1 MAIQYIYP
9 DTYDDTYN
17 VNTYKGSITGN
28 TYLLDSGGQ
37 PLGVYA
43 NYGRDYVDE
52 GINYVTT
59 DYVNYYY
66 SGSVPTVYNNFS
78 FSGELDVIPYKI
90 NHRFMLAFSG
100 TSNIDVVYP
109 YGILRPSISYTDPDI
124 GVQEI
129 FVASGIVRQ
138 DGAIIAS
145 FDENSYVPTN
155 STFSVTNN
163 SGTPTLIDIE
173 YYNFALSGYSAL
185 YPTGSTYASGLYYSE
200 RFYYTQ
206 TWSYNTTGFNKDFK
220 LHNAEI
226 IVSGEP
232 APKNKTLQLFLQNY
246 ESEPTGIP
254 LVTFGKASDS
264 GYLDFYMHAN
274 QTSYMNMVMVGKSS
288 APSGQSYL
296 DFFLD
301 AEVPLDAFGFQNFY
315 LTNNSGG
322 SGGINLYMYGRGLG
336 STGYEDYNNSI
347 HFHTY
352 AISGETSGS
361 LDFNIIGGTASH
373 IPLYINCSTIDSS
386 GQVPF
391 HMSSFSNSG
400 IYGVYTMNLEGS
412 NLKDAELNLYV
423 GNSLNEEQTDNINLF
438 MGGAYPTYTH
448 NIDFTLKNTSSGFSG
463 LVPLHIIG
471 GPTDT
476 SGNLSMY
483 IARDYET
490 TSNFFNMLISNSGYT
505 NNLDMYLAGANKA
518 STNID
523 FNILGVGENSGQ
535 VHLYINGY

>member
-1 MAIQYIYP
+1 MALQYIYP

-17 VNTYKGSITGN
+17 VNTYRGSITGN
-28 TYLLDSGGQ
+28 NYLLDNSGEI
-37 PLGVYA
+37 LGEYA
-43 NYGRDYVDE
+43 RYGRDYVDE
-52 GINYVTT
+52 GINYGSL

-66 SGSVPTVYNNFS
+66 SGAMPTVYNSFS

-100 TSNIDVVYP
+100 SSTINVQYPYQIVNPSQSFIDNGLPSEIFTCSGVVY
-109 YGILRPSISYTDPDI
+109 
-124 GVQEI
+124 
-129 FVASGIVRQ
+129 Q
-138 DGAIIAS
+138 DGVIIAA

-155 STFSVTNN
+155 TYFSVENN
-163 SGTPTLIDIE
+163 SGTPSLIDIE

-185 YPTGSTYASGLYYSE
+185 YPTGSTYSSGLYYSDK
-200 RFYYTQ
+200 FYYTQ
-206 TWSYNTTGFNKDFK
+206 TWSYNTTSFSKDFK

-232 APKNKTLQLFLQNY
+232 APKNKTLQFFLQNY

-254 LVTFGKASDS
+254 LLTLGKASDS

-274 QTSYMNMVMVGKSS
+274 QTSYINMVMVGKSY

-322 SGGINLYMYGRGLG
+322 TGGINLYMYGRGLG
-336 STGYEDYNNSI
+336 STGYEDHNSSI
-347 HFHTY
+347 TFHTY
-352 AISGETSGS
+352 AISGESSGS
-361 LDFNIIGGTASH
+361 IDFNIIGGTASH
-373 IPLYINCSTIDSS
+373 IPLYINCATIDSS
-386 GQVPF
+386 GQLPFYVP
-391 HMSSFSNSG
+391 SFTNSG

-412 NLKDAELNLYV
+412 NVTDSELNLYI

-490 TSNFFNMLISNSGYT
+490 TSHFFNMLISNSGYT
-505 NNLDMYLAGANKA
+505 NALDMYLAGANKT

-523 FNILGVGENSGQ
+523 FNVLGVGESSGQ